1 MITNCTTIFTLE
13 RLQSHGAW
21 RGGTGCAGVGD
32 GDRHWGENGGTVQ
45 FPRLSENKHD
55 TAWFGGHEGRPEQED
70 VRRGGMDVE
79 PPTRREVLLVPL
91 GLK

>member
-1 MITNCTTIFTLE
+1 M
-13 RLQSHGAW
+13 
-21 RGGTGCAGVGD
+21 GCAGVGD

-70 VRRGGMDVE
+70 VRRGGMDGLGCIWS
-79 PPTRREVLLVPL
+79 LLHGGKFCL
-91 GLK
+91 YLWG